1 MAFVKKEHPAKSVIK
16 GFCTGGSMVIASYP
30 LEFCKTQLQLQSK
43 ANPEFTGM
51 PDVFKKTMQKH
62 GFSGLYKG
70 SSVRIFGAGAQ
81 QMCRWGAYTNLSA
94 MFRDEKGKL
103 SVTCNM
109 LSGLGAG
116 VVEAVCAV
124 TPVETVKTRVNDDM
138 RRGTGNYRGSGDAII
153 KILKSEGPL
162 GLYRGAAPT
171 IAKQACNQAVRMPLQ
186 LQCFQLISMGDDSK
200 KSNPIYNG
208 VAGAMAGVG
217 SVFLTQPQDCVKSKM
232 QGEEAKALYNGTLD
246 CAKQM
251 FKNEGITSFF
261 AGSVPRSIQMAA
273 NVGLTFAIYPV
284 IGQLLDKVW
293 PN

>member
-1 MAFVKKEHPAKSVIK
+1 MAFVKKEHPAKSVVK
-16 GFCTGGSMVIASYP
+16 GFATGGSMVVASYP

-43 ANPEFTGM
+43 TAPEYSGM
-51 PDVFKKTMQKH
+51 PDVFKKTMSKH

-70 SSVRIFGAGAQ
+70 SSVRIFGAGVQ
-81 QMCRWGAYTNLSA
+81 QMCRWGAYTNISA
-94 MFRDEKGKL
+94 FFRDEKGKI
-103 SVTCNM
+103 SVIGNTI
-109 LSGLGAG
+109 SGLGAG
-116 VVEAVCAV
+116 CVEAICAV

-138 RRGTGNYRGSGDAII
+138 RRGTGNYSGSGDAII

-186 LQCFQLISMGDDSK
+186 LQCFTLISMGDESK

-208 VAGAMAGVG
+208 IAGAMAGVG

-232 QGEEAKALYNGTLD
+232 QGEEAKALYKGTLD
-246 CAKQM
+246 CAMQM
-251 FKNEGITSFF
+251 FKNEGITVFF
-261 AGSVPRSIQMAA
+261 SGSIPRSIQMAA

-293 PN
+293 P

>member
-1 MAFVKKEHPAKSVIK
+1 MAFVKKEHPAKSVVK
-16 GFCTGGSMVIASYP
+16 GFLTGGTMVVASYP

-43 ANPEFTGM
+43 TAPEYSGM
-51 PDVFKKTMQKH
+51 PDVMKKTFGKH
-62 GFSGLYKG
+62 GISGLYKG
-70 SSVRIFGAGAQ
+70 ASVRIFGAGAQ
-81 QMCRWGAYTNLSA
+81 QMCRWGAYTNFSA
-94 MFRDEKGKL
+94 FFRDEKGKI
-103 SVTCNM
+103 SVIGNT

-116 VVEAVCAV
+116 CVEAIFAV

-138 RRGTGNYRGSGDAII
+138 RRGTGNYKGSGDAIV

-186 LQCFQLISMGDDSK
+186 LQCFTLISMGDESK
-200 KSNPIYNG
+200 KSSPIYNG

-232 QGEEAKALYNGTLD
+232 QGEQAKTLYKGTLD
-246 CAKQM
+246 CATQM

-273 NVGLTFAIYPV
+273 NVGLTFALYPV

-293 PN
+293 A

>member
-1 MAFVKKEHPAKSVIK
+1 MAFVKKEHPAKSVVK
-16 GFCTGGSMVIASYP
+16 GFATGGSMVVASYP

-43 ANPEFTGM
+43 SAPEFAGM
-51 PDVFKKTMQKH
+51 PDVFKKTVSKH

-70 SSVRIFGAGAQ
+70 ASVRIFGAGAQ
-81 QMCRWGAYTNLSA
+81 QMFRWGAYTNISA
-94 MFRDEKGKL
+94 FFRDEKGKI
-103 SVTCNM
+103 SVIGNA
-109 LSGLGAG
+109 LSGMGAG
-116 VVEAVCAV
+116 VVEAICAV

-138 RRGTGNYRGSGDAII
+138 RRGTGNYRGGGDAII

-186 LQCFQLISMGDDSK
+186 LQCFTLISLGDESK
-200 KSNPIYNG
+200 KSNPLYNG
-208 VAGAMAGVG
+208 AAGAMAGVG
-217 SVFLTQPQDCVKSKM
+217 SVFLTQPQDCVKSRM
-232 QGEEAKALYNGTLD
+232 QGEQAKQLYKGTLD
-246 CAKQM
+246 CATQM

-293 PN
+293 A

>member
-1 MAFVKKEHPAKSVIK
+1 MAFVKKEHPLKSVVK
-16 GFCTGGSMVIASYP
+16 GFATGGTMVVASYP

-43 ANPEFTGM
+43 ANPEFSGM
-51 PDVFKKTMQKH
+51 PDVFKKTMSKH
-62 GFSGLYKG
+62 GISGLYKG

-81 QMCRWGAYTNLSA
+81 QMCRWGAYTNISA
-94 MFRDEKGKL
+94 FFRDEKGKI
-103 SVTCNM
+103 SVIGNS

-138 RRGTGNYRGSGDAII
+138 RRGTGNYRGSGDAIV

-186 LQCFQLISMGDDSK
+186 LQCFTLISFGDDSK
-200 KSNPIYNG
+200 KSSPIYNG
-208 VAGAMAGVG
+208 IAGAMAGVG

-232 QGEEAKALYNGTLD
+232 QGEEAKKLYAGTID

-251 FKNEGITSFF
+251 FKNEGIGAFF

-284 IGQLLDKVW
+284 VGQLLDKVW
-293 PN
+293 P

>member
-1 MAFVKKEHPAKSVIK
+1 MAFVKKEHPAKSVVK
-16 GFCTGGSMVIASYP
+16 GFATGGSMVVASYP

-43 ANPEFTGM
+43 TAPEFSGM
-51 PDVFKKTMQKH
+51 PDVVKKTMSKH

-81 QMCRWGAYTNLSA
+81 QMCRWGAYTNISA
-94 MFRDEKGKL
+94 FFRDEKGKI
-103 SVTCNM
+103 SVIGNT

-116 VVEAVCAV
+116 CVEAICAV

-138 RRGTGNYRGSGDAII
+138 RRGTGNYSGSGDAII

-186 LQCFQLISMGDDSK
+186 LQCFTLISMGDESK
-200 KSNPIYNG
+200 KSNPLYNG
-208 VAGAMAGVG
+208 IAGAMAGVG

-232 QGEEAKALYNGTLD
+232 QGEEAKALYKGTLD
-246 CAKQM
+246 CAMQM
-251 FKNEGITSFF
+251 FKNEGVTSFF

-293 PN
+293 P

>member
-1 MAFVKKEHPAKSVIK
+1 MAFVKKEHPAKSVVK
-16 GFCTGGSMVIASYP
+16 GFLTGGTMVVASYP

-43 ANPEFTGM
+43 TAPEYSGM
-51 PDVFKKTMQKH
+51 PDVMKKTFSKH
-62 GFSGLYKG
+62 GISGLYKG
-70 SSVRIFGAGAQ
+70 ASVRIFGAGAQ
-81 QMCRWGAYTNLSA
+81 QMCRWGAYTNFSA
-94 MFRDEKGKL
+94 FFRDEKGKI
-103 SVTCNM
+103 SVIGNT

-116 VVEAVCAV
+116 CVEAIFAV

-138 RRGTGNYRGSGDAII
+138 RRGTGNYKGSGNAIV

-186 LQCFQLISMGDDSK
+186 LQCFTLISMGDESK
-200 KSNPIYNG
+200 KSSPIYNG

-232 QGEEAKALYNGTLD
+232 QGEQAKTLYKGTLD
-246 CAKQM
+246 CATQM

-273 NVGLTFAIYPV
+273 NVGLTFALYPV

-293 PN
+293 A

>member
-1 MAFVKKEHPAKSVIK
+1 MAFVKKEHPAKSVVK
-16 GFCTGGSMVIASYP
+16 GFTTGGTMVILSYP

-43 ANPEFTGM
+43 VNPEYTGM
-51 PDVFKKTMQKH
+51 PDVVKKTVSSH

-70 SSVRIFGAGAQ
+70 ASVRVFGAGAQ
-81 QMCRWGAYTNLSA
+81 QMFRWGAYTNISSF
-94 MFRDEKGKL
+94 FRDENGKIGVL
-103 SVTCNM
+103 GNT

-138 RRGTGNYRGSGDAII
+138 RRGTKNYTGSGDAIV

-162 GLYRGAAPT
+162 GLYRGALPT

-186 LQCFQLISMGDDSK
+186 LQCFMLISFGDESK
-200 KSNPIYNG
+200 KKSPIYNG
-208 VAGAMAGVG
+208 IAGAMAGVG
-217 SVFLTQPQDCVKSKM
+217 SVFLTQPQDCVKSRM
-232 QGEEAKALYNGTLD
+232 QGEAAKELYNGTLD

-251 FKNEGITSFF
+251 FKKEGVSAFF

-273 NVGLTFAIYPV
+273 NVGLTFAIYPLV
-284 IGQLLDKVW
+284 GQLLDKVW
-293 PN
+293 A

>member
-1 MAFVKKEHPAKSVIK
+1 MAFVKKEHPAKSVVK
-16 GFCTGGSMVIASYP
+16 GFLTGGTMVIMSYP

-43 ANPEFTGM
+43 ANPEFKGM
-51 PDVFKKTMQKH
+51 PDVFAKTMKNH
-62 GFSGLYKG
+62 GPQGLYKG
-70 SSVRIFGAGAQ
+70 ASVRVFGAGAQ
-81 QMCRWGAYTNLSA
+81 QMFRWGAYTNISA
-94 MFRDEKGKL
+94 FFRDENGKIG
-103 SVTCNM
+103 VVGNT

-138 RRGTGNYRGSGDAII
+138 RRGTGNYKGSGDAII

-186 LQCFQLISMGDDSK
+186 LQCFMLISGGDESK
-200 KSNPIYNG
+200 KKSPIYNG
-208 VAGAMAGVG
+208 IAGAMAGVG

-232 QGEEAKALYNGTLD
+232 QGEAAKELYKSTLD

-251 FKNEGITSFF
+251 YMKEGITSFF

-284 IGQLLDKVW
+284 IGQLMDKMF
-293 PN
+293 P

>member
-1 MAFVKKEHPAKSVIK
+1 MAFVKKEHPAKSVVK
-16 GFCTGGSMVIASYP
+16 GFLTGGTMVVASYP

-43 ANPEFTGM
+43 TAPEYSGM
-51 PDVFKKTMQKH
+51 PDVMKKTFSKH
-62 GFSGLYKG
+62 GVSGLYKG
-70 SSVRIFGAGAQ
+70 ASVRIFGAGAQ
-81 QMCRWGAYTNLSA
+81 QMCRWGAYTNFSA
-94 MFRDEKGKL
+94 FFRDEKGKI
-103 SVTCNM
+103 SVIGNT

-116 VVEAVCAV
+116 CVEAIFAV

-138 RRGTGNYRGSGDAII
+138 RRGTGNYKGSGDAIV

-186 LQCFQLISMGDDSK
+186 LQCFTLISMGDESK
-200 KSNPIYNG
+200 KSSPIYNG

-232 QGEEAKALYNGTLD
+232 QGEQAKTLYKGTLD
-246 CAKQM
+246 CATQM

-273 NVGLTFAIYPV
+273 NVGLTFALYPV

-293 PN
+293 A

>member
-1 MAFVKKEHPAKSVIK
+1 MAFVKKEHPAKSVVK
-16 GFCTGGSMVIASYP
+16 GFATGGSMVVASYP

-43 ANPEFTGM
+43 TAPEFAGM
-51 PDVFKKTMQKH
+51 PDVFKQTVSKH

-70 SSVRIFGAGAQ
+70 ASVRIFGAGAQ
-81 QMCRWGAYTNLSA
+81 QMFRWGAYTNISA
-94 MFRDEKGKL
+94 FFRDEKGKI
-103 SVTCNM
+103 SVIGNT

-138 RRGTGNYRGSGDAII
+138 RRGTGNYRGAGDAII

-186 LQCFQLISMGDDSK
+186 LQCFTLISFGDESK

-208 VAGAMAGVG
+208 IAGAMAGVG
-217 SVFLTQPQDCVKSKM
+217 SVFLTQPQDCVKSRM
-232 QGEEAKALYNGTLD
+232 QGEQAKQLYKGTLD
-246 CAKQM
+246 CAAQM

-293 PN
+293 P

>member
-1 MAFVKKEHPAKSVIK
+1 MAFVKKEHPAKSVVK
-16 GFCTGGSMVIASYP
+16 GFLTGGTMVVASYP

-43 ANPEFTGM
+43 TAQEYSGM
-51 PDVFKKTMQKH
+51 PDVMKKTFSKH
-62 GFSGLYKG
+62 GISGLYKG
-70 SSVRIFGAGAQ
+70 ASVRIFGAGAQ
-81 QMCRWGAYTNLSA
+81 QMCRWGAYTNFSA
-94 MFRDEKGKL
+94 FFRDEKGKI
-103 SVTCNM
+103 SVIGNT

-116 VVEAVCAV
+116 CVEAIFAV

-138 RRGTGNYRGSGDAII
+138 RRGTGNYKGSGDAIV

-186 LQCFQLISMGDDSK
+186 LQCFTLISMGDESK
-200 KSNPIYNG
+200 KSSPIYNG

-232 QGEEAKALYNGTLD
+232 QGEQAKTLYKGTLD
-246 CAKQM
+246 CATQM

-273 NVGLTFAIYPV
+273 NVGLTFALYPV

-293 PN
+293 A

>member
-1 MAFVKKEHPAKSVIK
+1 MAFVKKEHPAKSVVK
-16 GFCTGGSMVIASYP
+16 GFLTGGTMVVASYP

-43 ANPEFTGM
+43 TAPEYSGM
-51 PDVFKKTMQKH
+51 PDVMKKTFSKH
-62 GFSGLYKG
+62 GISGLYKG
-70 SSVRIFGAGAQ
+70 ASVRIFGAGAQ
-81 QMCRWGAYTNLSA
+81 QMCRWGAYTNFSA
-94 MFRDEKGKL
+94 FFRDEKGKI
-103 SVTCNM
+103 SVIGNT

-116 VVEAVCAV
+116 CVEAIFAV

-138 RRGTGNYRGSGDAII
+138 RRGTGNYKGSGDAIV

-186 LQCFQLISMGDDSK
+186 LQCFTLISMGDESK
-200 KSNPIYNG
+200 KSSPIYNG

-232 QGEEAKALYNGTLD
+232 QGEQAKTLYKGTLD
-246 CAKQM
+246 CATQM

-273 NVGLTFAIYPV
+273 NVGLTFALYPV

-293 PN
+293 A